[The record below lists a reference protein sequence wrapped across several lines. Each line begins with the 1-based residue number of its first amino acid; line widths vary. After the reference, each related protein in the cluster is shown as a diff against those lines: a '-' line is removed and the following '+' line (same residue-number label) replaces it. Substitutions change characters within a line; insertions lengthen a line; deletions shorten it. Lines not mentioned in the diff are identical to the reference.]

1 MSQPLSELLASYA
14 QTANI
19 PEEARE
25 RARIVL
31 MDALIAI
38 LSGRVLPGGAAARSF
53 VASRANGVAAGVREF
68 ATLTTVDASTAAFVN
83 GVLAHSDETDDSHE
97 GARMHPSCS
106 IVPAA
111 MAATEA
117 AGGTVERM
125 LDAIAVGYDV
135 GVALNLATW
144 SDPRVLRA
152 SRVSTHHTGAVFGSL
167 AAVLRSQDIDPAHG
181 ATAFSYAVQHV
192 GGATTWLRDTEH
204 VEKGVLFGG
213 LPARSALFSLELASL
228 GFSGVVDP
236 FGGPESYFDAFG
248 VDSDPSIAVE
258 RLASP
263 GLAVRETCI
272 KRYPI
277 GMPIQ
282 AAAQAVDQIVGW
294 GRTATPDH
302 VFIELPQE
310 KVHVVN
316 NREMA
321 NISAQYVIALRLIAG
336 EISFD
341 VLHELA
347 PVPNGVEEL
356 KERVELVGVRELDE
370 DSNGHGTTRVARV
383 TITTGDERVTD
394 FVAWPVGTPRNPIG
408 WAEIERK
415 AQEVL
420 GGSGWT
426 AEQASALSKLIESAD
441 LSASATSL
449 LDAVAALVP

>member
-1 MSQPLSELLASYA
+1 MSRPLSSLLATYA
-14 QTANI
+14 RTAII
-19 PEEARE
+19 PDEARE
-25 RARIVL
+25 RARFVL

-38 LSGRVLPGGAAARSF
+38 LSGRVLPGGAA
-53 VASRANGVAAGVREF
+53 SRAFIAGRMPGGAAGVREF
-68 ATLTTVDASTAAFVN
+68 ATLTLVDPSSAAFVN
-83 GVLAHSDETDDSHE
+83 GVLAHADETDDSHE

-106 IVPAA
+106 IVPVA
-111 MAATEA
+111 MAATA
-117 AGGTVERM
+117 AVGATVERM

-135 GVALNLATW
+135 GVAMNLATW
-144 SDPRVLRA
+144 PDPRVLRA

-167 AAVLRSQDIDPAHG
+167 AAALRSQDVDPSRG

-204 VEKGVLFGG
+204 IEKAVVFGG

-236 FGGPESYFDAFG
+236 FGGTESYFDAFG
-248 VDSDPSIAVE
+248 VDSDPAIAIE

-263 GLAVRETCI
+263 GLAVHETCI
-272 KRYPI
+272 KRYPV

-282 AAAQAVDQIVGW
+282 AAAQAVDQIGGW
-294 GRTATPDH
+294 GRAAAPDH
-302 VFIELPQE
+302 VLVELPQE

-347 PVPNGVEEL
+347 PVPDGVEEL
-356 KERVELVGVRELDE
+356 QQRIELVGVRDLDE
-370 DSNGHGTTRVARV
+370 DRNGHGTTRVARV
-383 TITTGDERVTD
+383 TMTTGDERVTD
-394 FVAWPVGTPRNPIG
+394 TVAWPVGTPRSPIG
-408 WAEIERK
+408 WPEIDRK

-426 AEQASALSKLIESAD
+426 TEQATELSKLIRYAD
-441 LSASATSL
+441 LSMPVGPL
-449 LDAVAALVP
+449 LEAVAAVVP